1 MGSSHDFGLPHGE
14 AELAAGITRVEHT
27 LWMCFEKQPE
37 GFFFLA
43 KDTTEKMILVFFF
56 INPEVIY
63 MEDLY
68 YICINN
74 QHSPV
79 AVKRFDAEE
88 LVATL
93 FNISW
98 ILL

>member
-1 MGSSHDFGLPHGE
+1 
-14 AELAAGITRVEHT
+14 
-27 LWMCFEKQPE
+27 
-37 GFFFLA
+37 
-43 KDTTEKMILVFFF
+43 
-56 INPEVIY
+56 

-79 AVKRFDAEE
+79 AVKRFGAEE